1 LLLREIGKLLV
12 YGEAKLAKENGAVGI
27 FLRGSERDLL
37 LRDSY
42 FFPRYD
48 AASRL
53 DLPICI
59 HSATGSSVLFNYWPK
74 QRKKE

>member
-1 LLLREIGKLLV
+1 VRLVRVLV

-27 FLRGSERDLL
+27 FLRGSERDRLL
-37 LRDSY
+37 SDSH
-42 FFPRYD
+42 FFPLYD

-59 HSATGSSVLFNYWPK
+59 HSATGSPVLFNYWPK